1 MFIFVLMII
10 TFMVIVMVIIMN
22 RDVRDT
28 NSSIRKSLKETL
40 QENMLTEPSYIPTQ
54 QYFNGTILISF
65 DENQEKFLLTSNEKN
80 EIISFKDI
88 ISCEIMRD
96 DISISKTSRGS
107 QLGGAIIGGALAGG
121 VGAVIGGLS
130 GSQKHESKSKSI
142 YLKLVVDSLSNPI
155 REIYFFQSA
164 FYTDNNDYVLKECFK
179 QASNWHDMISII
191 IRRNI
196 IKFENSNS
204 VSV

>member
-1 MFIFVLMII
+1 MAGFVILIIAFI
-10 TFMVIVMVIIMN
+10 VIVMIILMT
-22 RDVRDT
+22 RDT
-28 NSSIRKSLKETL
+28 SETRSSIQKSLKENL
-40 QENMLTEPSYIPTQ
+40 QEKMLSETNYIPTQ
-54 QYFNGTILISF
+54 QYFNGSILISF
-65 DENQEKFLLTSNEKN
+65 DESQEKFLLTSKEQN
-80 EIISFKDI
+80 EIISFRDI

-130 GSQKHESKSKSI
+130 GTQKHESKSKSI

-155 REIYFFQSA
+155 REIYFFQSTL
-164 FYTDNNDYVLKECFK
+164 YTDNNDYVIKECFK

-196 IKFENSNS
+196 IKSENSNS